1 MEETSN
7 VNAGVHANV
16 GMDFQKN
23 CTIFLFLEKY
33 EQLKDQKYFIIL
45 EHHDD
50 IVFGFLDTNENLDSV
65 ESFQAKKSG
74 SKWTLTSMLEIVQ
87 KIAMTAQA
95 ILDDDHPKTEE
106 FSQQNL
112 FITNQTIELKT
123 GKGKTQFICTINETT
138 SEVAYTSL
146 DVQIKD
152 KILSGNR
159 DITFS
164 DTEKDHFENLSFKW
178 IDIGRTTKAQEELL
192 TGKFA
197 TVFGDTISDHKA
209 ALQTFLYALKDIES
223 TFNQGNMARLSDSSK
238 RIESKAINE
247 LLNIL
252 TTKKKAYEFW
262 RAHADEICQVMEVNL
277 LDRKAFQLNYENSF
291 DLFKDLKES
300 EHRKIYVFVN
310 ENISIFGQ
318 FTSDMEC
325 LGAFLAE
332 FNKKKTS
339 TYQPLQLKAVMAA
352 AYVEVR
358 STLIS

>member
-7 VNAGVHANV
+7 VNAGVHTNV

-45 EHHDD
+45 EHVDD
-50 IVFGFLDTNENLDSV
+50 IVFGFLDTDNTLDKV
-65 ESFQAKKSG
+65 ESFQAKKAT
-74 SKWTLTSMLEIVQ
+74 SKWTLNSMLEIVQ

-95 ILDDDHPKTEE
+95 ILDDDHPKTPD

-123 GKGKTQFICTINETT
+123 GKGATQFICTINETSSDVT
-138 SEVAYTSL
+138 YKSL
-146 DVQIKD
+146 DDQIKG
-152 KILSGNR
+152 KILSGNK

-164 DTEKDHFENLSFKW
+164 QTEKDHFENLSFKW
-178 IDIGRTTKAQEELL
+178 IDLGRTTKAQEELL

-209 ALQTFLYALKDIES
+209 ALQTFLYALKEIES
-223 TFNQGNMARLSDSSK
+223 TFNQGNVARLSDSSK
-238 RIESKAINE
+238 RIESNAIND

-262 RAHADEICQVMEVNL
+262 RTHADEICQVMQVNL
-277 LDRKAFQLNYENSF
+277 LDRKAFLLNYENSF

-300 EHRKIYVFVN
+300 EHRKIYVFVT
-310 ENISIFGQ
+310 ENTAIFGEH
-318 FTSDMEC
+318 TSEMDC
-325 LGAFLAE
+325 LSAFLTE

-358 STLIS
+358 SALIP